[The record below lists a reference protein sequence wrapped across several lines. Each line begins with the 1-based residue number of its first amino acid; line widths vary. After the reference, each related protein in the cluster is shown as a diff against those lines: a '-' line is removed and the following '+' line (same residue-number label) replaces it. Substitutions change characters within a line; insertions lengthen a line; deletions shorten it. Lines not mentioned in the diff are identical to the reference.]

1 MACRFLTAAFL
12 SGIRFRRHRAPVCLV
27 VIVGLFTG
35 DAWAAV
41 GQSVTDPLDSPMW
54 DEMHQRLL
62 GGHAVVFDE
71 RVRVIAPVSAEN
83 SLNVPVKIDDSAIAD
98 VQRIVVFADLNPIP
112 RILEFEPMQ
121 ARPVISLNFKVQ
133 QATPLRAAV
142 LDGNQVWRVGG
153 VLLDASG
160 GGCTQPSVGS
170 AESDWADQLGAVSAR
185 LWRRDKGQR
194 VRLRI
199 MHPMDTGLAA
209 SIPVFYIERVEIS
222 NPAGEPLALIHLYEP
237 VAENPTLS
245 VDLPGQIAAQ
255 GVRLF
260 ARDNNGNR
268 VSAQVSP

>member
-1 MACRFLTAAFL
+1 
-12 SGIRFRRHRAPVCLV
+12 
-27 VIVGLFTG
+27 
-35 DAWAAV
+35 
-41 GQSVTDPLDSPMW
+41 
-54 DEMHQRLL
+54 MHQRLL
-62 GGHAVVFDE
+62 GGDAVVFDE

-83 SLNVPVKIDDSAIAD
+83 SLNVPVKIDASAIAD

-142 LDGNQVWRVGG
+142 LDGNRVWRVGG

-170 AESDWADQLGAVSAR
+170 AGTDWADQLGEVSAR
-185 LWRRDKGQR
+185 LWRRDEGQR
-194 VRLRI
+194 LRLRI

-209 SIPVFYIERVEIS
+209 SIPVFYIERVELS
-222 NPAGEPLALIHLYEP
+222 SPAGEPLALIHLYEP

-245 VDLPGQIAAQ
+245 VDLPGQIAAP
-255 GVRLF
+255 GVHLF

-268 VSAQVSP
+268 VSARVLP

>member
-1 MACRFLTAAFL
+1 MACRFFTATL
-12 SGIRFRRHRAPVCLV
+12 WSGIFSRLRRAPFCWL
-27 VIVGLFTG
+27 VIVGVVTG
-35 DAWAAV
+35 DASAA
-41 GQSVTDPLDSPMW
+41 GDQSVADPLNSPMW
-54 DEMHQRLL
+54 NEMHQRLL
-62 GGHAVVFDE
+62 GGDAVVFDE

-83 SLNVPVKIDDSAIAD
+83 SLNVPVKIDASAIAD

-142 LDGNQVWRVGG
+142 LDGNRVWRVGG

-170 AESDWADQLGAVSAR
+170 AGSDWADQLGEVSAR
-185 LWRRDKGQR
+185 LWRRDEGQR
-194 VRLRI
+194 LRLRI

-209 SIPVFYIERVEIS
+209 SIPVFYIERVELS
-222 NPAGEPLALIHLYEP
+222 SPAGEPLALIHLYEP

-245 VDLPGQIAAQ
+245 VDLPGQIAAP
-255 GVRLF
+255 GVHLF

-268 VSAQVSP
+268 VSARVLP